1 MQMQVNNIF
10 KVIIIILLGVLGGAI
25 AWLFASKNQSF
36 VQVINKEEKVY
47 IEENTALIDTIKNIK
62 DSVVILKTEYN
73 NKEIRGFGMVLTSD
87 GLVVTLAENIP
98 QGSVSN
104 ITIKGEENISYQ
116 VLKRDLGDNL
126 ALIKVDKNNL
136 QTKEFF
142 DLSKL
147 GMGERVFILSDI
159 ANEGIVKIFNDD
171 LIKTSIIESEIIN
184 GAPVFNIKGEMLGI
198 GLKNASSAI
207 DIIPVSKIKSFA
219 GL

>member
-1 MQMQVNNIF
+1 MQVNNIF

-47 IEENTALIDTIKNIK
+47 IEENAALINTIKNIK

>member
-10 KVIIIILLGVLGGAI
+10 KAIIVILLGVLGGTI
-25 AWLFASKNQSF
+25 AWLFALKNQSF

-47 IEENTALIDTIKNIK
+47 IEENTALTNTIKNIK
-62 DSVVILKTEYN
+62 DSVVTLKTEDG
-73 NKEIRGFGMVLTSD
+73 NKEIKGFGMVLTAD
-87 GLVVTLAENIP
+87 GLVITLAENIP
-98 QGSVSN
+98 QGSVFN

-116 VLKRDLGDNL
+116 VLKRDLGNNL

-159 ANEGIVKIFNDD
+159 TNEGIVKTFNDD
-171 LIKTSIIESEIIN
+171 LIKTNIIESEIIN
-184 GAPVFNIKGEMLGI
+184 GAPVFNIKGEVLGI
-198 GLKNASSAI
+198 GLKNTNSAI
-207 DIIPVSKIKSFA
+207 DIIPVSKIKFFA

>member
-47 IEENTALIDTIKNIK
+47 IEENAALINTIKNIK